1 MQEPAD
7 SSEPAADVDQPDTSD
22 AEAEAVPLAV
32 TSNEVQIEQPEEG
45 AEFQVYL
52 ASAGSYGNAKETERD
67 LLITDSYGFARS
79 KDLPYGLYVVHQT
92 AGAEGQKFVPDF
104 SVFISKHGKTYYYIL
119 NNPTFTSLI
128 RFEKKDLESGKIIPL
143 AGTAVKIRNTDTG
156 EWWCS
161 T

>member
-1 MQEPAD
+1 M
-7 SSEPAADVDQPDTSD
+7 
-22 AEAEAVPLAV
+22 
-32 TSNEVQIEQPEEG
+32 QIEQPEEG

-128 RFEKKDLESGKIIPL
+128 RFE
-143 AGTAVKIRNTDTG
+143 
-156 EWWCS
+156 
-161 T
+161 